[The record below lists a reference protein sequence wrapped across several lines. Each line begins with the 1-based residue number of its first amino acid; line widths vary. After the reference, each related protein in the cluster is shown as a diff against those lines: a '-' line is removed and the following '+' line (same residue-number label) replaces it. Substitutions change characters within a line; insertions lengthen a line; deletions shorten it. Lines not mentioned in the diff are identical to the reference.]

1 MNDAKKL
8 LLTKRISGKKTV
20 FEEETEK
27 LKRIMRHNV
36 DEDYYKNHPLLA
48 NKDQEYI
55 ENVLILDQNTSI
67 ISVAD
72 CTSFGALAQREAGIL
87 LNNTG
92 EMLAKATNLPIV
104 SLVAEILSQI
114 QKVETLKNETKKK
127 KVLFFSKS
135 VSISLGE
142 YLEKLEEVNE
152 SAKEISEKIT
162 TSMVVA
168 SPFYKQLENLMQNTD
183 ILMLR
188 LDQALI
194 VGHMQ
199 MERFRPSNEAERLL
213 YETFEK
219 RMGDLLTFKQFVQ
232 ISIAQ
237 TRITYQNSV
246 TTVVEA
252 ISVLNTT
259 LPVWRQMVSSNII
272 KWRKSGASDDTP
284 IDQIDDI
291 MKSDLTFESVEQH

>member
-36 DEDYYKNHPLLA
+36 DEDFYKNHPLLV

-104 SLVAEILSQI
+104 SLVGEILSQI

-127 KVLFFSKS
+127 KVLFFSKN

-142 YLEKLEEVNE
+142 YLAKLEEVNE

-168 SPFYKQLENLMQNTD
+168 SPLYKQLENLMQNTD

-199 MERFRPSNEAERLL
+199 MERFRPANEAERLL

-272 KWRKSGASDDTP
+272 KWRKSGASDETP

-291 MKSDLTFESVEQH
+291 MTSDLTFESVEQQ